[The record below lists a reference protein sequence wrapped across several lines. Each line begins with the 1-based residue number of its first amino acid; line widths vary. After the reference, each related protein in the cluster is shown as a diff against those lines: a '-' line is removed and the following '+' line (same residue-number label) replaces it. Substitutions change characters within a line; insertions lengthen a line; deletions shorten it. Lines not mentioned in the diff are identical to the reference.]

1 MPFIRQNMFLIV
13 LAGITLVLV
22 AGLVVVNSGVAGDID
37 EQTKARQD
45 VAAALGQLKTQT
57 QAPRKDIV
65 NQATITELKGHV
77 QAVKDLSAKITKESE
92 AWNKRYYLVYKFPVG
107 DQADKLEPAFPLN
120 EDILAKNTT
129 SGIAK
134 QYVTELNGLIAKL
147 SPTWVPDEATIKASI
162 KDAEDRIRG
171 NMPVEGDAAAETIKH
186 PVPVPPAGKAGDDT
200 SAQATR
206 EGTSLAVVKMGD
218 NSLVYVNKET
228 PVQQVITRELQT
240 PHSELWE
247 AQLQLWVL
255 GDIVAAI
262 DQTNQQALS
271 GQGGADIKRIAVSNA
286 AIKQLVRLQV
296 EPRYALGDATEAGS
310 SYSGGMPAVG
320 GGYGA
325 PRVAGSGVETSIKG
339 DQCLTRR
346 VTTKD
351 YDVKRYTITLV
362 MATRYLKDFE
372 RYLMQRNYHT
382 ILAINIDKIESG
394 TALGADISKFSFGSE
409 PVAIVTISGELLLL
423 SGWERALMPKDV
435 LEEWVPKNLR

>member
-1 MPFIRQNMFLIV
+1 
-13 LAGITLVLV
+13 
-22 AGLVVVNSGVAGDID
+22 
-37 EQTKARQD
+37 
-45 VAAALGQLKTQT
+45 
-57 QAPRKDIV
+57 
-65 NQATITELKGHV
+65 
-77 QAVKDLSAKITKESE
+77 
-92 AWNKRYYLVYKFPVG
+92 
-107 DQADKLEPAFPLN
+107 
-120 EDILAKNTT
+120 
-129 SGIAK
+129 
-134 QYVTELNGLIAKL
+134 
-147 SPTWVPDEATIKASI
+147 VPDEATIKASI

-186 PVPVPPAGKAGDDT
+186 PVSVLPAGKAGDDT

-206 EGTSLAVVKMGD
+206 EGTALAVVKMGD

-247 AQLQLWVL
+247 AQLQLWIL

-271 GQGGADIKRIAVSNA
+271 GHGGAEIKRIAVSNA

-296 EPRYALGDATEAGS
+296 ERCYALGDATEAGS
-310 SYSGGMPAVG
+310 SYSGATPAVV

-325 PRVAGSGVETSIKG
+325 PRVAGSGAETSIKG

-351 YDVKRYTITLV
+351 YDVKHYTITLV

-382 ILAINIDKIESG
+382 ILAVNIDKIESG